1 MCTNVISKKNIR
13 VGNGA
18 TINDNQWTSSYCKEN
33 TLASAGECI
42 SEITFY
48 RNDISNIG
56 IVGLS
61 YKTSKGREG
70 TVGQY
75 ATTYTAAQYAY
86 AYSKVKYTLPRA
98 TNSKHV
104 TCLTGIDVTMLT
116 TFQLTTSTNSNNAY
130 FWNVGVKYNKKIP
143 KYQSTGSA
151 YCNYRTSSSGG
162 GGGAAGGGSVGGL
175 CCLVCCGAGIWY
187 FFIKGKENNGGTNAG
202 TDLET
207 VVEEQPEQTVTTTM
221 VMQQPQ
227 PMMMQQPG
235 MMVQQPGMMMQQP
248 GMMAQPGMMQPGM
261 MA

>member
-1 MCTNVISKKNIR
+1 MCTNQVTKKNIR

-18 TINDNQWTSSYCKEN
+18 TISDNLWTSSYCKEN

-48 RNDISNIG
+48 RDDISNIG

-116 TFQLTTSTNSNNAY
+116 TSNSYNAY
-130 FWNVGVKYNKKIP
+130 FWNVGVKYNKQIP

-151 YCNYRTSSSGG
+151 NCNYRTSSGG

-207 VVEEQPEQTVTTTM
+207 VVEEQPEQTVTTTV

-248 GMMAQPGMMQPGM
+248 GMVAQPGMMQPGM